1 MGLFQRCKVPK
12 RAVVRHGCWMSVT
25 SKQGRRGR
33 EQSKVKGES
42 GPVGAV
48 VRYLTVSIAVVEF
61 VQVSSIGDT
70 KPSR

>member
-1 MGLFQRCKVPK
+1 MLIDLASRQSNV
-12 RAVVRHGCWMSVT
+12 
-25 SKQGRRGR
+25 GRVG

-61 VQVSSIGDT
+61 VQNSSKGDT
-70 KPSR
+70 KPDR